1 MKASKQR
8 QLNIRSDEAYEI
20 AHALARDESRSVTEV
35 VERALRELKA
45 RVAPEDDIFSPDA
58 IQKRYEELRRLSA
71 RTAAQKLPGAT
82 SDHSD
87 MYDEQGL
94 PK

>member
-1 MKASKQR
+1 MTK

-20 AHALARDESRSVTEV
+20 AHALAQRANRSVTEV
-35 VERALRELKA
+35 VEEALRDLKT
-45 RVAPEDDIFSPDA
+45 RLTPDEDIFSPDA
-58 IQKRYEELRRLSA
+58 IQKRYEELRQLSA
-71 RTAAQKLPGAT
+71 RTAAQKLPSAT

-87 MYDEQGL
+87 MYDERGL